1 MKSLT
6 VVRYLQTSL
15 GMSLLTTSSVGTIY
29 YVVTLSPYSSYQ
41 WAALWWCVDFLSTQ
55 QSLLVSLLTALWGA
69 LIFGGIFGKIWLNSS
84 VSDVSGAPT
93 AGAGQYG
100 QEWGAHGDLGR
111 GCKDKSAVQ
120 YGAAPISAFDFACRC
135 RFAA

>member
-15 GMSLLTTSSVGTIY
+15 GMSLLITSSVGTIY

-41 WAALWWCVDFLSTQ
+41 WAALWWCVGFLSTQ

-69 LIFGGIFGKIWLNSS
+69 LLSEVFLVK
-84 VSDVSGAPT
+84 SGST
-93 AGAGQYG
+93 LQ
-100 QEWGAHGDLGR
+100 L
-111 GCKDKSAVQ
+111 VT
-120 YGAAPISAFDFACRC
+120 
-135 RFAA
+135 